1 MPLPAAADPC
11 AVRYRPG
18 CGSAALRS
26 SGTGRKFAPLD
37 GADVGKGVPPAA
49 AMMSGQKRPRSPQ
62 ARSSPAATEHGGAA
76 GGGPP
81 KKRRKARRRASAQP
95 GIHATADAPAAPAAA
110 SATAPQ
116 PPAPSPSGAAAPGHR
131 QTPSTARPPRAAR
144 RRRRRRPAPAQQERR
159 QHQDAVTAPTPE
171 AGRPQPGA
179 EAAQGAGVSAPTPWH
194 LSPDEVA
201 REKEIMTTFL
211 RVECGL
217 SPAAAV
223 RVWDRHHHH
232 SRARYVRFDRDIAA
246 RAWRALK
253 EVWPTAAA
261 SKVAASNGSV
271 LFHFRIE
278 EIISTMRTLGLA
290 KISWTAIAHR
300 VSPEKMCR
308 VFGYLLE
315 AEGLKAARRKTG
327 TACHNIIVCGVDMQ
341 RFDRRQQELG
351 VLQRWTPENAARLV
365 DQASASTSNEAA
377 EGRTTPDA
385 ANSAFYT
392 FLRTRVGASTED
404 AQQMTSTCRGRYYC
418 DRLENNWNALRAH
431 LCHDSAA
438 QCVKSTLGR
447 VLLAPELHDRIDFFK
462 ALGVQIDVAFRRVYS
477 YEMAIARLGAV
488 LALLVQHRG
497 LSAARVYLSTMPR
510 LRMDRLC
517 TYLDLPQGSVDAFM
531 KTEGARRWDTL
542 EAVRQRLAEHAAAAE
557 AAAAAAIIARQGAAA
572 RPRPASAAPRKRR
585 RRRASAARAPR
596 QQEAAAPPAAARPV
610 AAPRAAAAAPPA
622 AAEFAPP
629 PTQAVWGAK

>member
-49 AMMSGQKRPRSPQ
+49 AMMSGQKRPRSPP
-62 ARSSPAATEHGGAA
+62 ARSTPAATERGGAA

-116 PPAPSPSGAAAPGHR
+116 PPAPAPSPSGAAAPNRR
-131 QTPSTARPPRAAR
+131 QAPSTAPPPPAAR
-144 RRRRRRPAPAQQERR
+144 RRRRRRPARPQQERR
-159 QHQDAVTAPTPE
+159 QQQDAVTAPTRQGSSQE
-171 AGRPQPGA
+171 AAPQPGS
-179 EAAQGAGVSAPTPWH
+179 EAAPEGTAGVSAPTPWH

-232 SRARYVRFDRDIAA
+232 SNARYARFDRNVAA
-246 RAWRALK
+246 RCWKVLK
-253 EVWPTAAA
+253 EEWPEKAAR
-261 SKVAASNGSV
+261 KLAAGNGSC
-271 LFHFRIE
+271 LFHFYIE
-278 EIISTMRTLGLA
+278 EIVGTMRMLGL
-290 KISWTAIAHR
+290 KNISWTAIAAR
-300 VSPEKMCR
+300 VTPEKMCR
-308 VFGYLLE
+308 VFGFMLE
-315 AEGLKAARRKTG
+315 AEGLEVARRKAG
-327 TACHNIIVCGVDMQ
+327 CASPYIRGVDMEG
-341 RFDRRQQELG
+341 FHRRQQELD
-351 VLQRWTPENAARLV
+351 VLQRWTPENAPRLV
-365 DQASASTSNEAA
+365 EQADESSSNASTES
-377 EGRTTPDA
+377 RTATEA
-385 ANSAFYT
+385 ANSPFYK
-392 FLRTRVGASTED
+392 FLTTRVGIGADD
-404 AQQMTSTCRGRYYC
+404 ALQMTSICRGRYLC
-418 DRLENNWNALRAH
+418 ARLEENWNELRAH

-447 VLLAPELHDRIDFFK
+447 VLLATELRDRIDFFK
-462 ALGVQIDVAFRRVYS
+462 ALGSEIDVVFCRVHTCTMS
-477 YEMAIARLGAV
+477 IARLGAV

-497 LSAARVYLSTMPR
+497 QSAASVYLSTMPY
-510 LRMDRLC
+510 LRMDHLC
-517 TYLDLPQGSVDAFM
+517 TDLDLPQGSVDAFM

-610 AAPRAAAAAPPA
+610 AAPRAAAGAPPA
-622 AAEFAPP
+622 AAD
-629 PTQAVWGAK
+629 